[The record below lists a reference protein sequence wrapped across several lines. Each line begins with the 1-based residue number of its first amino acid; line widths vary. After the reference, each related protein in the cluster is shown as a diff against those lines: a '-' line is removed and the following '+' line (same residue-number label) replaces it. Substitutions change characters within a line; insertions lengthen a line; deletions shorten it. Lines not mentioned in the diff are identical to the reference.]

1 MMRRTKIV
9 CTIGPSSASPE
20 VMQSLMR
27 AGMNVARMNFS
38 HGTHEQHRK
47 VYQSLRAVAAELGHN
62 LGILL
67 DLQGPKIRTGKLL
80 NGEPIELAPG
90 APLTITTKPIV
101 GGAGRISTTYVHLA
115 DDVKPGDHIL
125 IADGTMELQVVSVVK
140 PEVHTVVLRGGMLG
154 ESKGMN
160 LPRIAVSAPALTQK
174 DIEDLRFGVSLGVDF
189 VALSFVRTAK
199 DIVSLRDELQ
209 ELGKSPAIVAKI
221 ERPEAIANF
230 DAILGETDAV
240 MVARGD
246 LGVEIDMAEIP
257 QVQKELIRKCND
269 LGTPVITATQ
279 MLESMV
285 ESSMPT
291 RAEVNDIANAIYDG
305 TDAVMLSGETAAGR
319 FPIEAVRVMASV
331 AEQADAAIRNQSS
344 RGRVQRAGDA
354 RIRRNSFADAIG
366 EAVSRVTQMLNAS
379 RIICLTRSGSTALA
393 IARYRPPLPIEAVS
407 SSVDTV
413 RLCSLYWGVHGV
425 HITEAESTEAML
437 RTMEQALLDQGLV
450 RRGETVIIVAGLPYG
465 HSTGRTNMMKLH
477 AIGDPV

>member
-1 MMRRTKIV
+1 MRRTKIV
-9 CTIGPSSASPE
+9 CTIGPSSASPA
-20 VMQSLMR
+20 VMRSLMLE
-27 AGMNVARMNFS
+27 GMNVARMNFS
-38 HGTHEQHRK
+38 HGTHEQHRA
-47 VYQSLRAVAAELGHN
+47 VYESLRQVAAELGHN

-67 DLQGPKIRTGKLL
+67 DLQGPKIRTGKLKD
-80 NGEPIELAPG
+80 GEPVELVPE
-90 APLTITTKPIV
+90 APLIITTKKLLGDV
-101 GGAGRISTTYVHLA
+101 RRISTTYEHLA

-125 IADGTMELQVVSVVK
+125 IADGTMELQVESVK
-140 PEVHTVVLRGGMLG
+140 GNEVHTVVVRGGMLG

-160 LPRIAVSAPALTQK
+160 LPRIDVSAPALTQK
-174 DIEDLRFGVSLGVDF
+174 DIEDLRFGVGLGIDF
-189 VALSFVRTAK
+189 VALSFVRTAR
-199 DIVSLRDELQ
+199 DIVQLRDHLQ

-221 ERPEAIANF
+221 ERPEALANF

-246 LGVEIDMAEIP
+246 LGVEIDLAEIP

-285 ESSMPT
+285 EASQPT

-305 TDAVMLSGETAAGR
+305 TDAVMLSGETAAGKY
-319 FPIEAVRVMASV
+319 PVEAVRIMASV
-331 AEQADAAIRNQSS
+331 AEQADAAIRTQPT
-344 RGRVQRAGDA
+344 RGRLQRAADA
-354 RIRRNSFADAIG
+354 RVRRNSFADAIG

-425 HITEAESTEAML
+425 HIPEASTFEAIL
-437 RTMEQALLDQGLV
+437 HAMEEALLEQELV
-450 RRGETVIIVAGLPYG
+450 RRGETVIFVAGLPYG
-465 HSTGRTNMMKLH
+465 NTTGRTNMMKLH